1 MKRDYRNGNTGNK
14 SKIGSKVNLDIYEL
28 LKQAAAI
35 TGRTFN
41 RLCGKCVAYEEA
53 KKTISEHQILRLT
66 LNDQALLIDNLSKPF
81 EPTQSM
87 KNALD
92 VYEEYLSVAGKIMI
106 NAGIFI

>member
-1 MKRDYRNGNTGNK
+1 MVTQVTKARLEA
-14 SKIGSKVNLDIYEL
+14 KVNLDIYEL

-35 TGRTFN
+35 TGRTLTDFVVS
-41 RLCGKCVAYEEA
+41 VAYEEA

-81 EPTQSM
+81 EPTHSM

-92 VYEEYLSVAGKIMI
+92 VYEEYLSVAGK
-106 NAGIFI
+106 NNDK